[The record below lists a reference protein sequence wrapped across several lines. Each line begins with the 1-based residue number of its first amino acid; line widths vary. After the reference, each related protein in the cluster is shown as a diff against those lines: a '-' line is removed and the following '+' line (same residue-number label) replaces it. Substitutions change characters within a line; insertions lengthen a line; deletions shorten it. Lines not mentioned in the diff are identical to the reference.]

1 MNVGGGEA
9 ADQMVRMMLSG
20 GEVLVRLGGSA
31 LKNLLALTMALAKN
45 NQTISG
51 KVNMTRMLRE
61 TRDLRLFPMSPEQYK
76 QFQKHAKKQKI
87 LFSAIKDRDGNGK
100 LVDVVMPV
108 TELDRAN
115 LIFERIMYQGPVR
128 QAPEREDRA
137 GSQPERSEPE
147 RSPERDGQ
155 PPQQAQEGPQ
165 RGRSDQE
172 RPAPQA
178 EREDAQRPP
187 VGREEDRWDPPPPR
201 SQLPD
206 DPWDIT
212 PPKKD
217 SRSGQDSRDTKTRSS
232 TRRGSRDG
240 EMMNDRPS
248 ILDRLKGYRAQLDR
262 QRQSV
267 PTRGK
272 GPKVRPKQR

>member
-1 MNVGGGEA
+1 MTVGGGEA

-87 LFSAIKDRDGNGK
+87 LFSAIKDRGGNGK
-100 LVDVVMPV
+100 LVDVVLPV

-115 LIFERIMYQGPVR
+115 LIFERIMYQGPIR

-137 GSQPERSEPE
+137 VSQPERGRSE
-147 RSPERDGQ
+147 RSPDRDRQ
-155 PPQQAQEGPQ
+155 APQQAQEAPQ
-165 RGRSDQE
+165 RGRSHQE

-178 EREDAQRPP
+178 EREDGQRPP
-187 VGREEDRWDPPPPR
+187 VGQEEDRWDPPPPR
-201 SQLPD
+201 FQLPD
-206 DPWDIT
+206 DPWDIA

-248 ILDRLKGYRAQLDR
+248 ILERLKGYRAQLDR
-262 QRQSV
+262 KAQSV
-267 PTRGK
+267 PTRQK
-272 GPKVRPKQR
+272 GPKVKPKQR